1 MCPELR
7 YVLILL
13 RSASMVFDS
22 VIIIYLPVLGQ
33 IFGSIITEKKFP
45 VNIFFEMKLE
55 ARLFFGKEK

>member
-1 MCPELR
+1 
-7 YVLILL
+7 
-13 RSASMVFDS
+13 MVFDS